1 MTAIVQLNLQ
11 LSTAYGYGKTNPKN
25 NLDFIIQM
33 NIFVSG
39 ITD

>member
-1 MTAIVQLNLQ
+1 MTATVQLNLQ
-11 LSTAYGYGKTNPKN
+11 FDTAYGYRQSNPKN

-33 NIFVSG
+33 NIFVSR